1 MKLLIS
7 DSAEVTIKRK
17 SDGHLFATAEAQLA
31 GISQALGIDEAIY
44 GGIGSKPLAR
54 IRGQKEVTATVR
66 NAFLD
71 LELLATTQGVAVE
84 KDGTA
89 TIYKRENELEVKE
102 NGEGQLQITIVGTP
116 LDGKVHLV
124 NPQNEIVE
132 ITVEGQVID
141 VPVDFAQKGQLL
153 SAIYQEDVTGEVVEM
168 RGDKFPEAFTM
179 EFHTIGYD
187 PDTNRVIRDIY
198 IQLDH
203 VVPSAEFELNFEN
216 GTPIAPEITFDCL
229 TAPNAENIGRII
241 TVERK

>member
-17 SDGHLFATAEAQLA
+17 SDSHVFATAEAQLA
-31 GISQALGIDEAIY
+31 GISQTLGINETIY

-54 IRGQKEVTATVR
+54 VRGQKEITATVR

-71 LELLATTQGVAVE
+71 LELLSTTQGVAVK

-89 TIYKRENELEVKE
+89 TIYKRENQLKVESNVD
-102 NGEGQLQITIVGTP
+102 QLQVTIKGAP
-116 LDGKVHLV
+116 IDNKVHLV
-124 NPQNEIVE
+124 NPQGDVVE
-132 ITVEGQVID
+132 VTAEGQTVS
-141 VPVDFAQKGQLL
+141 VPSKFAKEGDLL
-153 SAIYQEDVTGEVVEM
+153 SVIYQEDVTGEIVEI
-168 RGDKFPEAFTM
+168 RADKFSEAYTM

-187 PDTNRVIRDIY
+187 PNTNQVVRDIY

-203 VVPSAEFELNFEN
+203 VIPSADFELNFEN

-229 TAPNAENIGRII
+229 AAPNTENIGRII
-241 TVERK
+241 TVPRK